1 MKNAAEK
8 DDNSSFKA
16 QLTLY
21 EVSSL
26 ILTSYIQRKILSPF
40 RSAFVIALSVSRA
53 VMDEFLNNRI
63 LLLIFE
69 QVCEGHVSCFS
80 MIS

>member
-8 DDNSSFKA
+8 DDNNSFKA
-16 QLTLY
+16 SVTLY

-26 ILTSYIQRKILSPF
+26 ILISYIHRKILSPF
-40 RSAFVIALSVSRA
+40 RSAFIIARSVSRA
-53 VMDEFLNNRI
+53 IMDEFLDNRI

-69 QVCEGHVSCFS
+69 QVCEGHVSCIS